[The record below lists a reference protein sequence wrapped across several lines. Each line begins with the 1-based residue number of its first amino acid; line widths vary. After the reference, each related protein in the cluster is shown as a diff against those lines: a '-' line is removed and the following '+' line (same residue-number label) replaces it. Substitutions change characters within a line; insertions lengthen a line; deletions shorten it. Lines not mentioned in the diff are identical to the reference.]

1 MKKLTALCAASLLC
15 CTQVSAQSYFDELLI
30 FGDSLMDSGN
40 LGLRFTNRVGD
51 GSGNFSTGAYAE
63 IAPQHLGK
71 ALGLATNSAVGGGTS
86 YAVGGYETAD
96 ILNSIN
102 GTGLALPAGG
112 AVARAAYLTEFP
124 RINPNALILID
135 GGGNDFLN
143 GTANSQAT
151 IIASAQTLVGAVKAL
166 SNAGGRYIMLSN
178 LPDLGKTAAAQAQN
192 FLTPG
197 YAAAVSTGAAGFN
210 QAVQTYANLSGANII
225 PVDLAGLI
233 AYVSNNAEAYG
244 FANGSN
250 AAFGPLA
257 NFDQRYMCFDDGPS
271 NNACIEHPVY
281 GISQPTAD
289 PSKLLFNDGVH
300 PTAKLGEITGDYLI
314 DVVTAPQV
322 VGQVPSLG
330 LGIARTQQ
338 QSLVQVMRENR
349 WLADGDRLF
358 ISASGATGDEPT
370 GGDQES
376 KHLTLGLS
384 RAVSPGLSLGAAIS
398 MADHEL
404 NTDGSEI
411 AATSVGFSG
420 LVNYREDRWLAE
432 GSVGLN
438 VVDYSDIDRKFSLG
452 SQNLTAAG
460 GADGHGW
467 HLDGQLAYNML
478 SSQTVSL
485 APALGLRWLNSKVD
499 GYTESGGAVSNYQW
513 GEQSRASRQFRLG
526 MLANAAL
533 SENFSLYAEAF
544 AVSEEEDANETIE
557 IRNTNLG
564 YTSYRLPSYQNDGD
578 SFADVSLGAA
588 LSVDK
593 ARVALNLNYNDE
605 GEGRESVMLNYS
617 RPF

>member
-40 LGLRFTNRVGD
+40 LGLRFTNRVDD

-71 ALGLATNSAVGGGTS
+71 ALGLATNPAVGGGTN

-124 RINPNALILID
+124 RINRNALILID

-151 IIASAQTLVGAVKAL
+151 IIASAQTLIAGVTAL

-192 FLTPG
+192 ALTPG
-197 YAAAVSTGAAGFN
+197 YAATVSAGAAGFN
-210 QAVQTYANLSGANII
+210 QAVQTYANFSGANII

-233 AYVSNNAEAYG
+233 SYVSDNAEVYG
-244 FANGSN
+244 FANGSV
-250 AAFGPLA
+250 GG
-257 NFDQRYMCFDDGPS
+257 FDQRYMCFNDGVAPGGTNS
-271 NNACIEHPVY
+271 PGCVEHPVY
-281 GISQPTAD
+281 GIDGSNPNPD
-289 PSKLLFNDGVH
+289 KLLFNDGVH
-300 PTAKLGEITGDYLI
+300 PTARLGAITGDYLI
-314 DVVTAPQV
+314 DVVMAPQV

-384 RAVSPGLSLGAAIS
+384 RSVSPGLSLGAAIS